1 MNTSMYSII
10 HFSIAALI
18 IGNSYMENTGTLC
31 CKSEVKQF
39 GNLGAMSGGIFF
51 TDVNRVSFAR

>member
-1 MNTSMYSII
+1 
-10 HFSIAALI
+10 
-18 IGNSYMENTGTLC
+18 MENTGTSC

-39 GNLGAMSGGIFF
+39 GNMGGMSGGIFF